1 MLKIVIKPHN
11 SFKRVGNDIY
21 LQIPISFVDAALGV
35 TLEVPTVYGN
45 VEVKIPAGTQPGA
58 TLRLSGQG
66 VKDVTR

>member
-1 MLKIVIKPHN
+1 MVTYMLKLSLNRIIVL
-11 SFKRVGNDIY
+11 RVGNDIY

-58 TLRLSGQG
+58 TLRLAAKGC
-66 VKDVTR
+66 